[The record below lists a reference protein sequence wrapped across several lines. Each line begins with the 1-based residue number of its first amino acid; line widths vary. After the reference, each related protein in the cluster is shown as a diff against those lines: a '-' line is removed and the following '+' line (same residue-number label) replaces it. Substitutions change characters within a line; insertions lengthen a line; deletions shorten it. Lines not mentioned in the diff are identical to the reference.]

1 MEKPKVKEILKEFD
15 EWLHTEI
22 HSVTVDG
29 VTRPATDSDRV
40 DFIIGCWEQASDE
53 LYKLGILSDHLDEL
67 ENEKEIERTAQEVP
81 VQEQYVAYINLDENF
96 TKEVIEK
103 ISELNKLLNQGPKV
117 TTSQKI

>member
-29 VTRPATDSDRV
+29 ITRPATDSDRV

-67 ENEKEIERTAQEVP
+67 EKEKELERTAQEVP
-81 VQEQYVAYINLDENF
+81 VQEQYVTLKSDSKEIAKVVINELRNQQ
-96 TKEVIEK
+96 KQSK
-103 ISELNKLLNQGPKV
+103 ITIIPV
-117 TTSQKI
+117 